1 MNLLYWRLVFPR
13 RRASV
18 VTEVR
23 ERKGCLAVNLLTHYL
38 FCKVTRSLSVAP
50 RDAFSLSDPE
60 GLI

>member
-1 MNLLYWRLVFPR
+1 MNLLYWRLAF
-13 RRASV
+13 ASV